1 MLHKLKIFG
10 VIKSRLMFNAK
21 DIMNSTTTLLEDSF
35 VIKALHIF
43 KENSIVHVFAETV
56 GHYKSIVNCLDIIK
70 EGISE

>member
-1 MLHKLKIFG
+1 
-10 VIKSRLMFNAK
+10 MFNAK

-43 KENSIVHVFAETV
+43 KKIPLCMFLQKQW
-56 GHYKSIVNCLDIIK
+56 GHYKSIVNSLDIIK

>member
-1 MLHKLKIFG
+1 
-10 VIKSRLMFNAK
+10 MFNAK

-56 GHYKSIVNCLDIIK
+56 RHYKSIVNSLDIIK